1 VFSFTPKRRFEMR
14 IGQGYDIHPLRE
26 GRSLIL
32 GGVTIPHSQGLDGHS
47 DADALTHAVC
57 DAILGA
63 LGEGDIGTRY
73 PSSNQA
79 YKNLS
84 SLVMLHGVVQTLVE
98 KGFRL
103 VNLDTVILAQAPKLA
118 PYMNAMQESL
128 ARVLQVDPSL
138 VNVKVKSGE
147 GIGMIGR
154 AEGIATLAICLIE

>member
-1 VFSFTPKRRFEMR
+1 MR

-32 GGVTIPHSQGLDGHS
+32 GGITIPHSQGLDGHS

-84 SLVMLHGVVQTLVE
+84 SLVMLQEVAQTLVE

-118 PYMNAMQESL
+118 PYTQSMQECL
-128 ARVLQVDPSL
+128 AQVLQVAPSQ

-154 AEGIATLAICLIE
+154 AEGIATLAICLIECTGTA